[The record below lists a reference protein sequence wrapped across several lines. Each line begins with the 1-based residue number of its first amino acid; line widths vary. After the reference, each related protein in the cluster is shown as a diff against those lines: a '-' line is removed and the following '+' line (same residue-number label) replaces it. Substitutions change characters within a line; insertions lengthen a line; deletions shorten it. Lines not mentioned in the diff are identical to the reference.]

1 MEPLFI
7 SAEMNCIIK
16 GTIVQSNGRYEKTLP
31 WLFLER
37 SSHTYW
43 LIYSILYSYRYFEGT
58 ASWVHSLECVF
69 VCVYMGGCSVETNL
83 ARVWAA
89 PACMSV

>member
-1 MEPLFI
+1 MEMEPLFI

-16 GTIVQSNGRYEKTLP
+16 GTIVQSAGRYDNTLP

-43 LIYSILYSYRYFEGT
+43 LIYSILYSYRYFEGPPLGWIHR
-58 ASWVHSLECVF
+58 SVYM
-69 VCVYMGGCSVETNL
+69 CVYMGGCSVETIL
-83 ARVWAA
+83 ALVCGQRRHV
-89 PACMSV
+89 